1 MDTRFMRFVCSVF
14 GAIIGY
20 AIAKTQLITGMEDS
34 PFIPNESGITIIG
47 ALMGFMLAGVAYR
60 NLLKFNRWF
69 LDIISKSSGLKILG
83 GTFGAI
89 AGILISY
96 LMITMI
102 FMTVIPPT
110 TQQNQAFLI
119 IIGTSMTFIMVYIF
133 SFLISHL
140 NFGKTGIAALAMES
154 TPKILD
160 TNVII
165 DGRINDIIKSGFIE
179 GPVIV
184 PASVLKELQKI
195 ADSPDPLKR
204 NRGKLGLDNL
214 NIMKDEM
221 EVPIEIYDDFQDSTE
236 EIADVDSHLV
246 NLAKKLEGKIVTNDY
261 NLHRVAVLQGI
272 EVLNINELANALK
285 PVVLPG
291 ESLRVQI
298 IKQGKEAGQG
308 VAYLDDGTMI
318 VVEGGDSYIG
328 KDINVS
334 VTSIL
339 NTVAGRLIFARPQK
353 QPAEAK

>member
-1 MDTRFMRFVCSVF
+1 MGITFMRVVCTVF

-20 AIAKTQLITGMEDS
+20 AVALLLPDMED
-34 PFIPNESGITIIG
+34 PWFPNESGVTIVC
-47 ALMGFMLAGVAYR
+47 ALIGFMLAGVAYR
-60 NLLKFNRWF
+60 NLIKFNRWF
-69 LDIISKSSGLKILG
+69 LELISKSSGLKILG

-102 FMTVIPPT
+102 FVTIIPPS
-110 TQQNQAFLI
+110 TQQNQAYLI
-119 IIGTSMTFIMVYIF
+119 IIGFGLTVIMVYIF

-140 NFGKTGIAALAMES
+140 NFGKTGIAALTMES

-165 DGRINDIIKSGFIE
+165 DGRINDIIKAGFVE

-214 NIMKDEM
+214 NIMQDEM
-221 EVPIEIYDDFQDSTE
+221 DVPIEIYDDFQDSTD

-246 NLAKKLEGKIVTNDY
+246 TLAKKLEGKVVTNDY

-291 ESLRVQI
+291 ENLKVQI

-318 VVEGGDSYIG
+318 VVEGGDNYIG
-328 KDINVS
+328 KEINVS

-353 QPAEAK
+353 QTAEAK

>member
-1 MDTRFMRFVCSVF
+1 MGVNFMRFVCSIF
-14 GAIIGY
+14 GAIFGY
-20 AIAKTQLITGMEDS
+20 AIALLIPDIEENKYL
-34 PFIPNESGITIIG
+34 PNEPGITIVG
-47 ALMGFMLAGVAYR
+47 ALMGFMIAGVAYR

-69 LDIISKSSGLKILG
+69 LELISKSSGLKVLG

-96 LMITMI
+96 LMITMVFVTI
-102 FMTVIPPT
+102 IPPT
-110 TQQNQAFLI
+110 TQQNQAYLI
-119 IIGTSMTFIMVYIF
+119 IIGTGMTFIMVYIF

-165 DGRINDIIKSGFIE
+165 DGRINDIIRSGFID
-179 GPVIV
+179 GPIIV

-195 ADSPDPLKR
+195 SDSPDPLKR

-214 NIMKDEM
+214 NIMQDEM
-221 EVPIEIYDDFQDSTE
+221 EFPIEIYNDFQEQTE
-236 EIADVDSHLV
+236 EISDVDSHLV
-246 NLAKKLEGKIVTNDY
+246 SLAKKLEGKVVTNDY
-261 NLHRVAVLQGI
+261 NLHRVAVLQGVD
-272 EVLNINELANALK
+272 VLNINELANALK

-291 ESLRVQI
+291 ENLKVQI
-298 IKQGKEAGQG
+298 IKQGKESGQG

-318 VVEGGDSYIG
+318 VVEGGDNYIG
-328 KDINVS
+328 KDISVS

-353 QPAEAK
+353 MPAEAK

>member
-1 MDTRFMRFVCSVF
+1 MGLNFMRFVCTVF

-20 AIAKTQLITGMEDS
+20 AVAILIPLEQS
-34 PFIPNESGITIIG
+34 PYLPNKSGITIVG
-47 ALMGFMLAGVAYR
+47 ALTGFMIASLAYR
-60 NLLKFNRWF
+60 YLLRFNRWF
-69 LDIISKSSGLKILG
+69 LELISKSSGLKILG

-89 AGILISY
+89 AGVLISY
-96 LMITMI
+96 LLITTI
-102 FMTVIPPT
+102 FVTVIPPT
-110 TQQNQAFLI
+110 TQENQAYLL
-119 IIGTSMTFIMVYIF
+119 IIGTGLTFIMVYLF

-140 NFGKTGIAALAMES
+140 NFGKTGIAALTMES

-165 DGRINDIIKSGFIE
+165 DGRINDIVKAGFIE
-179 GPVIV
+179 GPIII

-214 NIMKDEM
+214 NIMQDEM
-221 EVPIEIYDDFQDSTE
+221 ELPVEIYDDFQDSTE
-236 EIADVDSHLV
+236 EIADVDTHLV
-246 NLAKKLEGKIVTNDY
+246 NLAKKLEGKIITNDY
-261 NLHRVAVLQGI
+261 NLHRVAILQGVD
-272 EVLNINELANALK
+272 VLNINELANALK

-291 ESLRVQI
+291 ENLKVQI
-298 IKQGKEAGQG
+298 IKQGKESGQG

-318 VVEGGDSYIG
+318 VVEGGDNYIG
-328 KDINVS
+328 KEVYVS

-353 QPAEAK
+353 QPAEMK

>member
-1 MDTRFMRFVCSVF
+1 MGLSFMRFVCSMF

-20 AIAKTQLITGMEDS
+20 AIAILFPNLEQNNFLPNKPGFTLAGGLI
-34 PFIPNESGITIIG
+34 
-47 ALMGFMLAGVAYR
+47 GFMIAGIAYR
-60 NLLKFNRWF
+60 YLIRFNRWF
-69 LDIISKSSGLKILG
+69 LELISKSSGLKILG

-102 FMTVIPPT
+102 FVTFIPPT
-110 TQQNQAFLI
+110 NPENQAYLL
-119 IIGTSMTFIMVYIF
+119 IIGTGMTLILVYLF

-140 NFGKTGIAALAMES
+140 NFGKTGIAALTMES

-165 DGRINDIIKSGFIE
+165 DGRINDIVKSGFVE
-179 GPVIV
+179 GPIIV

-214 NIMKDEM
+214 NIMQEEM
-221 EVPIEIYDDFQDSTE
+221 EIPIEIYDDFQDAGE

-246 NLAKKLEGKIVTNDY
+246 NLSKKLEGKVITNDY
-261 NLHRVAVLQGI
+261 NLHRVAVLQGV

-291 ESLRVQI
+291 ENLKIQV

-318 VVEGGDSYIG
+318 VVEGGDNYIG
-328 KDINVS
+328 KEIMVG

-339 NTVAGRLIFARPQK
+339 NTVAGRLIFARPLK
-353 QPAEAK
+353 QPAELNKS

>member
-1 MDTRFMRFVCSVF
+1 MGLNFMRFVCTIF

-20 AIAKTQLITGMEDS
+20 AVAILIPLEQS
-34 PFIPNESGITIIG
+34 PYLPNKSGITIVG
-47 ALMGFMLAGVAYR
+47 ALTGFMIASLAYR
-60 NLLKFNRWF
+60 YLLRFNRWF
-69 LDIISKSSGLKILG
+69 LELISKSSGLKILG

-89 AGILISY
+89 AGVLISY
-96 LMITMI
+96 LLITTI
-102 FMTVIPPT
+102 FVTVIPPT
-110 TQQNQAFLI
+110 TQENQAYLL
-119 IIGTSMTFIMVYIF
+119 IIGTGLTFIMVYLF

-140 NFGKTGIAALAMES
+140 NFGKTGIAALTMES

-165 DGRINDIIKSGFIE
+165 DGRINDIVKSGFIE
-179 GPVIV
+179 GPIII

-214 NIMKDEM
+214 NIMQDEM
-221 EVPIEIYDDFQDSTE
+221 ELPVEIYDDFQDSTE
-236 EIADVDSHLV
+236 EIADVDTHLV
-246 NLAKKLEGKIVTNDY
+246 NLAKKLEGKIITNDY
-261 NLHRVAVLQGI
+261 NLHRVAILQGVD
-272 EVLNINELANALK
+272 VLNINELANALK

-291 ESLRVQI
+291 ENLKIQI

-318 VVEGGDSYIG
+318 VVEGGDNYIG
-328 KDINVS
+328 KEVYVS

-353 QPAEAK
+353 QPAEMK

>member
-1 MDTRFMRFVCSVF
+1 MGLTFMRFVCTVF

-20 AIAKTQLITGMEDS
+20 AVAILIPLEQN
-34 PFIPNESGITIIG
+34 PYLPNKSGITIVG
-47 ALMGFMLAGVAYR
+47 ALSGFMLASLAYR
-60 NLLKFNRWF
+60 YLLKFNRWF
-69 LDIISKSSGLKILG
+69 LELISKSSGLKILG

-89 AGILISY
+89 AGVLISY
-96 LMITMI
+96 LLITTI
-102 FMTVIPPT
+102 FITVIPPI
-110 TQQNQAFLI
+110 TQENRAYLL
-119 IIGTSMTFIMVYIF
+119 IIGTGLTFIMVYLF

-140 NFGKTGIAALAMES
+140 NFGKTGIAALTMET

-160 TNVII
+160 TNIII
-165 DGRINDIIKSGFIE
+165 DGRINDIVKTGFIE
-179 GPVIV
+179 GPIII

-214 NIMKDEM
+214 NVMQDEM
-221 EVPIEIYDDFQDSTE
+221 NLPVEIFDDFQDATE
-236 EIADVDSHLV
+236 EIADVDTHLV
-246 NLAKKLEGKIVTNDY
+246 NLAKKLEGKIITNDY
-261 NLHRVAVLQGI
+261 NLHRVAMLQGV

-291 ESLRVQI
+291 ENLKVQV

-318 VVEGGDSYIG
+318 VVEGGDNYIG
-328 KDINVS
+328 KDITVS

-339 NTVAGRLIFARPQK
+339 NTVAGRLIFARPLK
-353 QPAEAK
+353 QPAELK

>member
-1 MDTRFMRFVCSVF
+1 MGLNFMRFVCSVF

-20 AIAKTQLITGMEDS
+20 AIAILLGNIEQNPYL
-34 PFIPNESGITIIG
+34 PNKPGITLVG
-47 ALMGFMLAGVAYR
+47 TLTGFMIAGIAYR
-60 NLLKFNRWF
+60 YLIRFNRWF
-69 LDIISKSSGLKILG
+69 LELISKSSGLKILG

-96 LMITMI
+96 LLITMI
-102 FMTVIPPT
+102 FVTFIPPD
-110 TQQNQAFLI
+110 TQENQAYLL
-119 IIGTSMTFIMVYIF
+119 IIGTGLTFIMVYLF

-140 NFGKTGIAALAMES
+140 NFGKTGIAALTMES

-165 DGRINDIIKSGFIE
+165 DGRINDIVKAGFIE
-179 GPVIV
+179 GPIII

-214 NIMKDEM
+214 NIMQDEM
-221 EVPIEIYDDFQDSTE
+221 ELPIEIYDDFQDSTE
-236 EIADVDSHLV
+236 EIADVDTHLV
-246 NLAKKLEGKIVTNDY
+246 NLAKKLEGKVITNDY
-261 NLHRVAVLQGI
+261 NLHRVAMLQGI
-272 EVLNINELANALK
+272 DVLNINELANALK

-291 ESLRVQI
+291 ENLKVQI
-298 IKQGKEAGQG
+298 IKQGKESGQG

-318 VVEGGDSYIG
+318 VVEGGDNYIG
-328 KDINVS
+328 KDIMVS

-353 QPAEAK
+353 QPAEMK

>member
-1 MDTRFMRFVCSVF
+1 MGLNFMRFVCTVF

-20 AIAKTQLITGMEDS
+20 AVAILIPLEQS
-34 PFIPNESGITIIG
+34 PYLPNKSGITIVG
-47 ALMGFMLAGVAYR
+47 ALTGFMIASLAYR
-60 NLLKFNRWF
+60 YLLKFNRWF
-69 LDIISKSSGLKILG
+69 LELISKSSGLKILG

-89 AGILISY
+89 AGVLISY
-96 LMITMI
+96 LLITTI
-102 FMTVIPPT
+102 FVTVIPPT
-110 TQQNQAFLI
+110 TQENQAYLL
-119 IIGTSMTFIMVYIF
+119 IIGTGLTFIMVYLF

-140 NFGKTGIAALAMES
+140 NFGKTGIAALTMES

-165 DGRINDIIKSGFIE
+165 DGRINDIVKAGFIE
-179 GPVIV
+179 GPIII

-214 NIMKDEM
+214 NIMQDEM
-221 EVPIEIYDDFQDSTE
+221 ELPVEIYDDFQDSTE
-236 EIADVDSHLV
+236 EIADVDTHLV
-246 NLAKKLEGKIVTNDY
+246 NLAKKLEGKVITNDY
-261 NLHRVAVLQGI
+261 NLHRVAMLQGI
-272 EVLNINELANALK
+272 DVLNINELANALK

-291 ESLRVQI
+291 ENLKVQI
-298 IKQGKEAGQG
+298 IKQGKESGQG

-318 VVEGGDSYIG
+318 VVEGGDNYIG
-328 KDINVS
+328 KEVYVS

-353 QPAEAK
+353 QPAEMK

>member
-1 MDTRFMRFVCSVF
+1 MGINFMRFVCLVF
-14 GAIIGY
+14 GAIVGY
-20 AIAKTQLITGMEDS
+20 AISLLLPQDMARNRY
-34 PFIPNESGITIIG
+34 IPNESGITIVG
-47 ALMGFMLAGVAYR
+47 ALLGFMLAGVAYR

-69 LDIISKSSGLKILG
+69 LDLISKSSGLKILG
-83 GTFGAI
+83 GVFGAI

-96 LMITMI
+96 LLLYVVLLPI
-102 FMTVIPPT
+102 FSKRTQTDTAYILVIGFGVT
-110 TQQNQAFLI
+110 I
-119 IIGTSMTFIMVYIF
+119 ILVYIF
-133 SFLISHL
+133 AFMISNL
-140 NFGKTGIAALAMES
+140 NFTKTGIAALAMES

-165 DGRINDIIKSGFIE
+165 DGRINDLIKTGFVE
-179 GPVIV
+179 GPIIV

-214 NIMKDEM
+214 NIMQDEM
-221 EVPIEIYDDFQDSTE
+221 EIPIEIYDDFKDQTE
-236 EIADVDSHLV
+236 EIQDVDSHLV
-246 NLAKKLEGKIVTNDY
+246 NLAKKLEGKVVTNDY

-291 ESLRVQI
+291 ENLKVQI

-318 VVEGGDSYIG
+318 VVEGGDNYIG
-328 KDINVS
+328 KDIMVS

-353 QPAEAK
+353 QPAELS

>member
-1 MDTRFMRFVCSVF
+1 MGLNFMRFVCTIF

-20 AIAKTQLITGMEDS
+20 AVAILIPLEQS
-34 PFIPNESGITIIG
+34 PYLPNKSGITIVG
-47 ALMGFMLAGVAYR
+47 ALTGFMIASLAYR
-60 NLLKFNRWF
+60 YLLKFNRWF
-69 LDIISKSSGLKILG
+69 LELISKSSGLKILG

-89 AGILISY
+89 AGVLISY
-96 LMITMI
+96 LLITTI
-102 FMTVIPPT
+102 FVTVIPPT
-110 TQQNQAFLI
+110 TQENQAYLL
-119 IIGTSMTFIMVYIF
+119 IIGTGLTFIMVYLF

-140 NFGKTGIAALAMES
+140 NFGKTGIAALTMES

-165 DGRINDIIKSGFIE
+165 DGRINDIVKSGFIE
-179 GPVIV
+179 GPIII

-214 NIMKDEM
+214 NIMQDEM
-221 EVPIEIYDDFQDSTE
+221 ELPVEIYDDFQDSTE
-236 EIADVDSHLV
+236 EIADVDTHLV
-246 NLAKKLEGKIVTNDY
+246 NLAKKLEGKIITNDY
-261 NLHRVAVLQGI
+261 NLHRVAILQGVD
-272 EVLNINELANALK
+272 VLNINELANALK

-291 ESLRVQI
+291 ENLKIQI

-318 VVEGGDSYIG
+318 VVEGGDNYIG
-328 KDINVS
+328 KEVYVS

-353 QPAEAK
+353 QPAEMK